1 MKKESYLKKIES
13 VNRLNGILTGIII
26 GCVVGI
32 VLMAAVLWMGD
43 NTSFLTLSLVI
54 WGSVMV
60 TSILI
65 SLFIA
70 SSRSR
75 GVRRRIASLEKTVSV
90 PFEET
95 TFRKVSDEV
104 LLGGDWLV
112 CHHDYDYRFWTK
124 EIISRIEVRQQKQ
137 SSDKGMLEVHV
148 KGYRVVEQL
157 PVTSAEKVR
166 RILNAWLNDSLTV

>member
-1 MKKESYLKKIES
+1 MKKSYLNKIES

-26 GCVVGI
+26 GCAVGI
-32 VLMAAVLWMGD
+32 ALMAAVLWMGD
-43 NTSFLTLSLVI
+43 NTSFMKLSLVI
-54 WGSVMV
+54 WGASMITAVLV
-60 TSILI
+60 N
-65 SLFIA
+65 LFIA

-75 GVRRRIASLEKTVSV
+75 GVRRRIASLEKTVPV

-95 TFRKVSDEV
+95 SFRRVSDEV

-112 CHHDYDYRFWTK
+112 CHNGYDYRFWTR

-137 SSDKGMLEVHV
+137 SSDKGILEIHV
-148 KGYRVVEQL
+148 KGYQIVEEV

-166 RILNAWLNDSLTV
+166 NILNAWLDGTFNA